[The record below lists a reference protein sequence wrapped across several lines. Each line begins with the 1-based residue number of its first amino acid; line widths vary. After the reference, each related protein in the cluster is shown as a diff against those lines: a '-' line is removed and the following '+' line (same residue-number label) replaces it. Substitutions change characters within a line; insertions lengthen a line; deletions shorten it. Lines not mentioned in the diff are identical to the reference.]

1 MYQPAV
7 GKYTSLPQNVISGVV
22 ENMNKFIINNANT
35 GLFSNCVG
43 VLDNDPSPETAS
55 AFYKAASYLDKLATN
70 NILQSVQ
77 SLNEFGEGILV
88 TTNRNLN
95 IYYFRIAVIDPNGIV
110 LFDSASPNSPVN
122 PQNHFCRSDVLQA
135 LLYEGTDI
143 KTFNL
148 YKYSYSTTRM
158 QFYASARIGSLTDP
172 IGVLR
177 ISADVTYK

>member
-1 MYQPAV
+1 
-7 GKYTSLPQNVISGVV
+7 
-22 ENMNKFIINNANT
+22 MNKFIINNANT

-110 LFDSASPNSPVN
+110 LFDSASTLQANVNAKPPNSPVN